1 MAIVDI
7 NVVPASKNH
16 IKAISANMRPA
27 DCAEAWAAALL
38 SPEEAL
44 RQSLAASPLAW
55 TLLADEK
62 PVCMFGAATTKTATI
77 GRPWLLG
84 TPDIERYA
92 TAFVK
97 LNQIYLLAMLDRFP
111 VLTNHA
117 DARNKTSIRWL
128 RWLGF
133 SIGRSV
139 PKGPFNH
146 PFHPFEIRRGIMC
159 IGTSALTG
167 SSNLVPD
174 FTNITAPLTQM
185 GGGTANSAMG
195 MGMSFLGQQQAA
207 DTAKQQ
213 ADYATA
219 IATNREIEDEQN
231 AQTILDQGAA
241 QEQKQR
247 LLTAQGIGNQRAQ
260 MAANGVE
267 LDSGSPLDVQSDSA
281 QLGELNS
288 LSVRNQAER
297 QALPYQL
304 RAQSDGATVNMDQYQ
319 SAALNSQMPLL
330 GSLMGGVGSMSSA
343 SAGSNAFPTLM

>member
-1 MAIVDI
+1 
-7 NVVPASKNH
+7 
-16 IKAISANMRPA
+16 
-27 DCAEAWAAALL
+27 
-38 SPEEAL
+38 
-44 RQSLAASPLAW
+44 
-55 TLLADEK
+55 
-62 PVCMFGAATTKTATI
+62 
-77 GRPWLLG
+77 
-84 TPDIERYA
+84 
-92 TAFVK
+92 
-97 LNQIYLLAMLDRFP
+97 
-111 VLTNHA
+111 
-117 DARNKTSIRWL
+117 
-128 RWLGF
+128 
-133 SIGRSV
+133 
-139 PKGPFNH
+139 
-146 PFHPFEIRRGIMC
+146 MC